1 MKDRRSWTVDQQPG
15 STYISNMK
23 PIQVMFDEDLLAE
36 LDADD
41 DVRAR
46 GRSAVL
52 REAAAAYLERRR
64 KAVIAADYESAYA
77 GREGLDEELE
87 GWEAEGEWPSE

>member
-1 MKDRRSWTVDQQPG
+1 
-15 STYISNMK
+15 MK

-36 LDADD
+36 LDADE

-64 KAVIAADYESAYA
+64 RAVIAGEYENAYA
-77 GREGLDEELE
+77 GREGLEEELE
-87 GWEAEGEWPSE
+87 GWETEGEWPSE